1 VDETDMFKLC
11 DRAAFSEF
19 VAKTV
24 ANLTDKQMM
33 SISSE
38 YGIEISRVQ
47 GVVDNSNQILNVR
60 KLKSRV
66 HS

>member
-1 VDETDMFKLC
+1 MFKLC